1 MSGQPVDT
9 RTALANLGQTVVMEL
24 HWEEVPH
31 PLFCCYH
38 IVGVVVPVEGV
49 CEEGYFLV
57 KDALAPGPFPDELF
71 WSDIR
76 RMKVLVQRPCQRQE
90 RAGMPESTKRPG
102 ALLGMGPGC
111 RRLTQ
116 GSATLACGIRC

>member
-9 RTALANLGQTVVMEL
+9 RTAMANLGQTVVMEL

-76 RMKVLVQRPCQRQE
+76 RMKVLVQRPL
-90 RAGMPESTKRPG
+90 PVPG
-102 ALLGMGPGC
+102 AHGY
-111 RRLTQ
+111 
-116 GSATLACGIRC
+116 A

>member
-1 MSGQPVDT
+1 MSEQPVDT
-9 RTALANLGQTVVMEL
+9 RTALVNLGQTVVMEL

-38 IVGVVVPVEGV
+38 IVGVVVPVEGI

-57 KDALAPGPFPDELF
+57 KNALAPGPFPDELF

-76 RMKVLVQRPCQRQE
+76 RMKVLVQRTLLAQ
-90 RAGMPESTKRPG
+90 G
-102 ALLGMGPGC
+102 AHGH
-111 RRLTQ
+111 
-116 GSATLACGIRC
+116 A